1 MPTSSMADQPH
12 AVTATAAR
20 EAADVDTTPR
30 ASSLQQDTR
39 SAPSSVAVGLL
50 LGAICVLSVA
60 IRLFPAVKWG
70 SVIHDVAI
78 RLFPAVKWGSVIH
91 EYDPHFN
98 YRVAKVLSAHGAEE
112 LRDWF
117 DDRAW
122 YPLGRAVGPTLYPGL
137 MVAAV
142 AIQRIAESVFLVPL
156 NVRDACVF
164 VAPIFAAF
172 ASLAL
177 YALTKEATGKAT
189 TALVAA
195 ALLALSP
202 AYISRST
209 AGSFDNEGVAIFLL
223 IATFWLWIRAVRSGS
238 MFTAGAAALVYFAMV
253 VSWGGYVL
261 IINLIPLH
269 VLAVVAAGQYSSR
282 LYIAYSTFYPLATL
296 LAMQV
301 PFVGFNIV
309 LKAETAGS
317 HAVFLGLQAFAFV
330 RFLQEE
336 LPIEQFRRLLVAA
349 LSAAAA
355 LAAVAVVTAMLL
367 GKLQWSGR
375 SLTLL
380 DPSYAAKHIPIIA
393 SVGEHQPP
401 PWSAFYLSLGPLLI
415 LAPLG
420 MFVCF
425 QRFDEAHVFMVV
437 YSVFSFY
444 FAGIMVRLLLTLA
457 PAACFLSAVGVSE
470 LLEKVSIMTR
480 LTLQPEAAAPSSSSA
495 ESAEAEPSPASGP
508 ATTPTRSTHKSRK
521 RHDASAASTNASAAA
536 LALAAQ
542 RRAEL
547 QQQVKDSFWGDV
559 KTHVLQVL
567 RFSPAKED
575 RSKLPDALGLFL
587 VAVLLLLIVHAR
599 HCASVAHK
607 AYSSTSMEIES
618 WNRETGPVVHDDLR
632 EAYFWLRMNTPDD
645 AKILS
650 WWDYGYQI
658 SALSNRT
665 VLVDNNT
672 WNNTHIATVGRVLV
686 SDEDAAWPILQSLE
700 VDYVLVLFGG
710 RVEHSNLGDDVDK
723 MAWII
728 RIAQGVF
735 PDAVLESEF
744 KVNNQ
749 YVFETSNAT
758 SAMTSSLL
766 YKMCYHQFLS
776 DATANDTTVDN
787 DASYAGINDPKRSTN
802 IDARG
807 ISFKH
812 LEEAFTS
819 ESWFVRI
826 YRSARGGSREAC
838 TMALASVLRPLL
850 STPSSLA
857 AALFLSASQL
867 APPHNGIELGMSAK
881 RFAPVLRRLVTDNG
895 ADDVDVPWS
904 TLLPSLPDYSA
915 AIPWLESRGHLNFRL
930 DSATNDGDYR
940 DALTIAD
947 AHAELLAI
955 AKEEGIGSQL
965 RKQDRALALLRR
977 CRTTDELVY
986 LVRLLAHQ
994 KLRIAMGDKS
1004 ILTALAA
1011 ACLPEHSEELA
1022 SSASPAR
1029 RQWVAAVTQAY
1040 SQLPDYGAL
1049 AAILSQIVAEESGQH
1064 NGDDSSRIEK
1074 MIKRLMHDAA
1084 PVVGTPVLPM
1094 AAYPLSSVREALD
1107 RLRRLGAGATCEHKY
1122 DGARVQ
1128 LHWRRDGTGRVF
1140 SRNLEDQTARYGS
1153 LLDTIA
1159 VQVSPDVRE
1168 LVVEGEVVALDR
1180 VSGSFLPFQ
1189 VLQQVSPDASTPTAE
1204 LGLYMFDLLTLNSEN
1219 WMNRS
1224 LFDRRMALSQALRPR
1239 SGHLELVTSIDL
1251 CFETDSERAQEDK
1264 MMAALRHARERA
1276 RLRG

>member
-1 MPTSSMADQPH
+1 MQHPQPL
-12 AVTATAAR
+12 TETAA
-20 EAADVDTTPR
+20 ADAHTPSSSPDEHSLEDTDKHT
-30 ASSLQQDTR
+30 A
-39 SAPSSVAVGLL
+39 SAPNVASLAVALL

-60 IRLFPAVKWG
+60 IRLFP
-70 SVIHDVAI
+70 
-78 RLFPAVKWGSVIH
+78 LVKWGSVIH

-98 YRVAKVLSAHGAEE
+98 YRVAKVLSAHGADE

-142 AIQRIAESVFLVPL
+142 AIQRFAEHVLLMPL
-156 NVRDACVF
+156 NIRDACVL

-177 YALTKEATGKAT
+177 FALTKEATGKPS
-189 TALVAA
+189 TALLAS

-223 IATFWLWIRAVRSGS
+223 IATFWLWIRSVRSGS
-238 MFTAGAAALVYFAMV
+238 MLDAGATALVYFAMV

-269 VLAVVAAGQYSSR
+269 VLAVVASGRYSAR
-282 LYIAYSTFYPLATL
+282 LYVAYSTFYPLATL

-330 RFLQEE
+330 RFLQNE
-336 LPIEQFRRLLVAA
+336 LPIEQFRRLLVAV
-349 LSAAAA
+349 LS
-355 LAAVAVVTAMLL
+355 AVAVLGSLAVVVAMLL

-380 DPSYAAKHIPIIA
+380 DPSYAAKYIPIIA

-401 PWSAFYLSLGPLLI
+401 SWSAFYLSLGPLLI

-420 MFVCF
+420 LFVCF

-444 FAGIMVRLLLTLA
+444 FSGIMVRLLLTLA

-470 LLEKVSIMTR
+470 LLDKVSIMTH
-480 LTLQPEAAAPSSSSA
+480 LTLQPASDAFPSS
-495 ESAEAEPSPASGP
+495 EP
-508 ATTPTRSTHKSRK
+508 ATTTEATTTPTPTPTRRSAKHRK
-521 RHDASAASTNASAAA
+521 RDDSESSSTSAAA

-542 RRAEL
+542 RRA
-547 QQQVKDSFWGDV
+547 QQEQQAKDSFWGDL
-559 KTHVLQVL
+559 KTHLFRVL
-567 RFSPAKED
+567 RFDGARED
-575 RSKLPDALGLFL
+575 RSKIPDAMGLFL

-599 HCASVAHK
+599 HCANVSHK
-607 AYSSTSMEIES
+607 AYSSTSVEIES
-618 WNRETGPVVHDDLR
+618 WNRETGEVVHDDLR
-632 EAYFWLRMNTPDD
+632 EAYYWLRMNAPDD

-650 WWDYGYQI
+650 WWDYGYQL

-710 RVEHSNLGDDVDK
+710 RVEHSNLGDDLDK

-744 KVNNQ
+744 MVNNQ
-749 YVFETSNAT
+749 YVFETRNAT

-776 DATANDTTVDN
+776 DAVANETSVEDGALYV
-787 DASYAGINDPKRSTN
+787 GINDPKRSTK

-812 LEEAFTS
+812 LEEAFTT

-826 YRSARGGSREAC
+826 YR
-838 TMALASVLRPLL
+838 V
-850 STPSSLA
+850 
-857 AALFLSASQL
+857 
-867 APPHNGIELGMSAK
+867 K
-881 RFAPVLRRLVTDNG
+881 RN
-895 ADDVDVPWS
+895 
-904 TLLPSLPDYSA
+904 
-915 AIPWLESRGHLNFRL
+915 
-930 DSATNDGDYR
+930 
-940 DALTIAD
+940 
-947 AHAELLAI
+947 
-955 AKEEGIGSQL
+955 
-965 RKQDRALALLRR
+965 
-977 CRTTDELVY
+977 
-986 LVRLLAHQ
+986 
-994 KLRIAMGDKS
+994 
-1004 ILTALAA
+1004 
-1011 ACLPEHSEELA
+1011 
-1022 SSASPAR
+1022 
-1029 RQWVAAVTQAY
+1029 
-1040 SQLPDYGAL
+1040 
-1049 AAILSQIVAEESGQH
+1049 
-1064 NGDDSSRIEK
+1064 
-1074 MIKRLMHDAA
+1074 
-1084 PVVGTPVLPM
+1084 
-1094 AAYPLSSVREALD
+1094 
-1107 RLRRLGAGATCEHKY
+1107 
-1122 DGARVQ
+1122 
-1128 LHWRRDGTGRVF
+1128 
-1140 SRNLEDQTARYGS
+1140 
-1153 LLDTIA
+1153 
-1159 VQVSPDVRE
+1159 
-1168 LVVEGEVVALDR
+1168 
-1180 VSGSFLPFQ
+1180 
-1189 VLQQVSPDASTPTAE
+1189 
-1204 LGLYMFDLLTLNSEN
+1204 
-1219 WMNRS
+1219 
-1224 LFDRRMALSQALRPR
+1224 
-1239 SGHLELVTSIDL
+1239 
-1251 CFETDSERAQEDK
+1251 
-1264 MMAALRHARERA
+1264 
-1276 RLRG
+1276 